1 VADPDQAKPAPEA
14 VALLAELARS
24 LRRVAIISGRD
35 TDALAARL
43 PISGLIFVGNHGL
56 EQRNGES
63 RLVAAAVP
71 FSGALERAAEAISRL
86 EPAQLPG
93 VRVER
98 KRAGVT
104 VHFRN
109 ATEPSTVQASLQEP
123 LERIAQDEQLRL
135 RAGRMVWELRP
146 PLEIDKGQVL
156 RGLVDA
162 LHPQAIIYMGDD
174 LTDSDAFIALKA
186 MSGTR
191 TLAVG
196 VRSHEVPDAAF
207 ASCDLL
213 VDGVSGAMQ
222 LLCELR
228 DLSRSA

>member
-1 VADPDQAKPAPEA
+1 
-14 VALLAELARS
+14 
-24 LRRVAIISGRD
+24 
-35 TDALAARL
+35 
-43 PISGLIFVGNHGL
+43 
-56 EQRNGES
+56 
-63 RLVAAAVP
+63 
-71 FSGALERAAEAISRL
+71 
-86 EPAQLPG
+86 
-93 VRVER
+93 
-98 KRAGVT
+98 
-104 VHFRN
+104 
-109 ATEPSTVQASLQEP
+109 
-123 LERIAQDEQLRL
+123 
-135 RAGRMVWELRP
+135 
-146 PLEIDKGQVL
+146 VL

-186 MSGTR
+186 MSGTL